1 MKRFISLFI
10 LFIGIISN
18 AYSENKDGSDSSQTT
33 IIDIIGK
40 ANDKPTVHRAPLHV
54 YIHAY
59 YDASTN
65 TVEIIYDGETEGEV
79 YLYLN
84 DMFIDYDSNINTT
97 FNLPAASGN
106 YTIEII
112 TDSWTAYG
120 YLKI

>member
-1 MKRFISLFI
+1 MKRILSLFI
-10 LFIGIISN
+10 ASILVSLTVFAHDETPSC
-18 AYSENKDGSDSSQTT
+18 SHE
-33 IIDIIGK
+33 IDLDFERLSGET
-40 ANDKPTVHRAPLHV
+40 PTVHRAPLHV

-65 TVEIIYDGETEGEV
+65 TIEIIYDGETEGEV
-79 YLYLN
+79 YIYLN
-84 DMFIDYDSNINTT
+84 DMLIDYDSNIHTT